1 MVVAVMGPALRYEER
16 LMEDLTRLRPVG
28 RAMFA
33 ASCAERMLPVYRWFH
48 ERTGR
53 GGPAALEQALG
64 ALWADLG
71 GTDTAEL
78 EESRD
83 VAEELVPYEDD
94 SWVDECAFAQHA
106 AAAVAYAIR
115 CRLSGDAQEAGWA
128 ARQVYE
134 ALDLWVTTRDDIDLN
149 AAGAEER
156 IAADPLVQ
164 AELTR
169 QRREIETVR
178 DASDDQV
185 VVLASEIRERARAD
199 GATLF
204 GIAM

>member
-1 MVVAVMGPALRYEER
+1 M
-16 LMEDLTRLRPVG
+16 
-28 RAMFA
+28 
-33 ASCAERMLPVYRWFH
+33 
-48 ERTGR
+48 
-53 GGPAALEQALG
+53 
-64 ALWADLG
+64 
-71 GTDTAEL
+71 
-78 EESRD
+78 
-83 VAEELVPYEDD
+83 AEEQVPYEDD

-115 CRLSGDAQEAGWA
+115 CRLTGDVQEAGWA

-178 DASDDQV
+178 DVTDDQV
-185 VVLASEIRERARAD
+185 AVLVSQFKERALAAGRRCSGSPCSD
-199 GATLF
+199 GAPQPASPPMTARMPSWRR
-204 GIAM
+204 GRRGC